1 MSPSSFPNDANPF
14 STRCV
19 RPGAIPF
26 FFPPDVDASILVRRL
41 ADNQWRGQIVGP
53 HGSGKSTL
61 LAALFP
67 AIEASSKHVVLV
79 ELHDGQRRLPVDVN
93 VGRVAIRRDA
103 SPSPGHDSAYQ
114 HADHSKKSGGPAGTV
129 EPAGGGTPI
138 LVIDG
143 YEQLP
148 WWRRWSVQRR
158 CRRCGVGLLVTSHRS
173 VGLPDLFH
181 TQVDARLARR
191 VVDALL
197 AGRPDTIPDNEIDD
211 CVRRHGQD
219 LREALF
225 DLYDVYEQH
234 RR

>member
-1 MSPSSFPNDANPF
+1 MSLASFPDDANPF

-26 FFPPDVDASILVRRL
+26 FFPPGVDVSTIVRRL
-41 ADNQWRGQIVGP
+41 AENQWRGQIVGP

-61 LAALFP
+61 LAALIP
-67 AIEASSKHVVLV
+67 AIEASGKQVALV

-93 VGRVAIRRDA
+93 MGRVAIRREVIHA
-103 SPSPGHDSAYQ
+103 PSHDPAHQ
-114 HADHSKKSGGPAGTV
+114 HADHPKQSGGLSGSDA
-129 EPAGGGTPI
+129 PI
-138 LVIDG
+138 LAIDG

-148 WWRRWSVQRR
+148 WWRRWSVQCR

-181 TQVDARLARR
+181 TRVDARVAHC

-197 AGRPDTIPDNEIDD
+197 AGAPASIPGDEIED
-211 CVRRHGQD
+211 CIVRHGQN

-225 DLYDVYEQH
+225 DLYDVYEQ
-234 RR
+234 RRR